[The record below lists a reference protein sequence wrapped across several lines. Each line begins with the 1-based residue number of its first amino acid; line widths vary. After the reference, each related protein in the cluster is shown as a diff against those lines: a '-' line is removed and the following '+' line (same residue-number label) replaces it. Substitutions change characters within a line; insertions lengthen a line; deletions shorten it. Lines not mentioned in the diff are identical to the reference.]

1 MIVHLGVIVIAV
13 AIAANGSYLHESEA
27 RYSPGETRTVA
38 GHEITYI
45 DTKVVEE
52 RNRTATKVG
61 VRVDGGKVY
70 EPALSQYPGFGSLIP
85 TPSVTTGFRE
95 DVYLTITRLPDEPGG
110 DVHLRVLIQPMALWL
125 WVGGGLMAF
134 GTILAA
140 RPGRR
145 RRPPDPTPAPIGVAG
160 LGPAAPDPAGA
171 ARPMPA

>member
-61 VRVDGGKVY
+61 VQVDGGKVY

-85 TPSVTTGFRE
+85 PPSDRKS
-95 DVYLTITRLPDEPGG
+95 TRLNSSP
-110 DVHLRVLIQPMALWL
+110 
-125 WVGGGLMAF
+125 
-134 GTILAA
+134 
-140 RPGRR
+140 
-145 RRPPDPTPAPIGVAG
+145 
-160 LGPAAPDPAGA
+160 
-171 ARPMPA
+171 